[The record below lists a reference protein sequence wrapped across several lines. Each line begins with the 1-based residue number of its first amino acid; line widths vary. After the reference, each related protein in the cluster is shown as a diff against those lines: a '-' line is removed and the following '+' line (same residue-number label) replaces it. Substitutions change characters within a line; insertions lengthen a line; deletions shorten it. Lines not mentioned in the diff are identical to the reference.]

1 MHMQYAVVYML
12 HVCPWILMDSATA
25 AFGSPRGSLVMENFS
40 AAAPKAWHKNCKGT
54 GGLDGPSKAQSMAMA
69 KHIHCAQS
77 YINGCT
83 MYNL

>member
-40 AAAPKAWHKNCKGT
+40 AAAPKAWGT
-54 GGLDGPSKAQSMAMA
+54 KTAKAQGDWTVQA
-69 KHIHCAQS
+69 KPKAWPWL
-77 YINGCT
+77 NT
-83 MYNL
+83 YNVLRAI